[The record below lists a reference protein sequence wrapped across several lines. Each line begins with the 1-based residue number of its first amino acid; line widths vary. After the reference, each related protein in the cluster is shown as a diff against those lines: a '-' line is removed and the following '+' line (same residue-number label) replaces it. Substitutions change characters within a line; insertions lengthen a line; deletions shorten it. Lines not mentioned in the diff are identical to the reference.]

1 MLPQNI
7 VVMKVGPHSGM
18 SLEEIIQS
26 KREEELVHGVHYWGY
41 SGTMCQPRPA
51 QRFCHECLQG
61 NHEAPSIILI
71 ETKSAYQ
78 TDQIGLI
85 CAYSEDGINFLSF
98 PGPVQLQGAK
108 FAFVSK
114 SLHIIDDFRL
124 SDYIVVGGK
133 NDGKPLPA
141 HLRSRVGKAFAHLLQ
156 EPSEAQPS
164 PPIRVLA
171 AELCSPYAVWLK
183 EEV

>member
-1 MLPQNI
+1 MFPHNI
-7 VVMKVGPHSGM
+7 IVMKVGPHSGM

-26 KREEELVHGVHYWGY
+26 KRDEELIHGVHYWGY
-41 SGTMCQPRPA
+41 SGTMCQPRPT
-51 QRFCHECLQG
+51 RKFCCECLHDS
-61 NHEAPSIILI
+61 HEAPSLILI

-78 TDQIGLI
+78 TDQIGMI
-85 CAYSEDGINFLSF
+85 RFYSEDGNNFVSF

-124 SDYIVVGGK
+124 SDYMVVGGK
-133 NDGKPLPA
+133 NNGKPLST
-141 HLRSRVGKAFAHLLQ
+141 HLRGRVGKAFAHFFQ
-156 EPSEAQPS
+156 GAFETPPS

>member
-1 MLPQNI
+1 MFPQNI
-7 VVMKVGPHSGM
+7 IVMKVGPHSGM

-26 KREEELVHGVHYWGY
+26 KQEEELIHGVHFWGY

-51 QRFCHECLQG
+51 QRFCYECLQSS
-61 NHEAPSIILI
+61 HEAPSIILI

-85 CAYSEDGINFLSF
+85 RTYSEDGKSFLPF

-114 SLHIIDDFRL
+114 SLHVIDDFRL
-124 SDYIVVGGK
+124 NDYIVVGGK
-133 NDGKPLPA
+133 NDGKPLPV
-141 HLRSRVGKAFAHLLQ
+141 HLRGRVGKAFAHLHSK
-156 EPSEAQPS
+156 PSAVQPS
-164 PPIRVLA
+164 QPIRVLA

-183 EEV
+183 EEE